1 MTSISASPHPSFVL
15 SQPRLLLHAEGALL
29 FIAALLLYARL
40 GANAWVLLLLFF
52 SFDVFMLGYLLNPRL
67 GSWVYNLGHTLLVPL
82 ALSLLG
88 FFANSE
94 PVLAFALIW
103 VAHIGFDRLMGYG
116 LKYPTAFQDTHF
128 QRV

>member
-1 MTSISASPHPSFVL
+1 MTSSTATPHTSFTV
-15 SQPRLLLHAEGALL
+15 SQPRLLLHAEGAVL
-29 FIAALLLYARL
+29 FIAALMLYARL

-52 SFDVFMLGYLLNPRL
+52 SFDVFMLGYWLNPRL

-82 ALSLLG
+82 ALGLLG
-88 FFANSE
+88 FFANAE

-103 VAHIGFDRLMGYG
+103 LAHIGFDRLMGYG
-116 LKYPTAFQDTHF
+116 LKYPTAFQDTHL